1 MGETTKFTSCMC
13 HEPRLFV
20 QKKNTHTHTHTH
32 SLAPGLYLRH
42 CQAKSALGPTVP
54 VQYQYQA
61 GVKVLKI

>member
-20 QKKNTHTHTHTH
+20 PKKKKKHTH
-32 SLAPGLYLRH
+32 SHAPGLYLRH

-61 GVKVLKI
+61 RVKVINI